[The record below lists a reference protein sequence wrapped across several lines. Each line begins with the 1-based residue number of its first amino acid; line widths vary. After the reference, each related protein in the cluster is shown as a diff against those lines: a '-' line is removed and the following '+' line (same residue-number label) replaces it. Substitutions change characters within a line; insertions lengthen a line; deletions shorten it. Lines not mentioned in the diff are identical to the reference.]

1 MNEEEFVV
9 ELVAGEVYEVG
20 DELKDVADMLAYLE
34 VNKAQDLSDALAS
47 AIRETVKSLNSLRET
62 EKKVRDFLQ
71 AKGRANR
78 AHQ

>member
-1 MNEEEFVV
+1 MDEEQFVV
-9 ELVAGEVYEVG
+9 DLVALEVY
-20 DELKDVADMLAYLE
+20 DAADDLKDAAEDLMYLE
-34 VNKAQDLSDALAS
+34 TNDAQVLSDALAS

-71 AKGRANR
+71 AKGRVNR

>member
-1 MNEEEFVV
+1 MDEEEFVT
-9 ELVAGEVYEVG
+9 ELVACEVYEVG

-62 EKKVRDFLQ
+62 EKKVRNWLEVN
-71 AKGRANR
+71 KEN
-78 AHQ
+78 

>member
-71 AKGRANR
+71 EKGRVNR